1 MNKTKRILIICA
13 IVLNFLYA
21 ALNIFFIVRYFMAA
35 GFEGATLFFLIYDF
49 FGVAG
54 FLINSGLLWY
64 AIAHKGQLFRQRNNF
79 YMAAVIISV
88 LIDLFSVATIL
99 LIITLFLSDWVW
111 VKPQD
116 DEYFS
121 GKDVNAPN
129 QEQKSMS
136 EAEKTKKIAKLR
148 ELKESGKISE
158 AEFKDELMKLL

>member
-21 ALNIFFIVRYFMAA
+21 AMDIYFIVRYFMAA
-35 GFEGATLFFLIYDF
+35 GLDGPTLFFLIYDF

-54 FLINSGLLWY
+54 YLVNSGLLWY

-88 LIDLFSVATIL
+88 LINLFSVSTIL

-116 DEYFS
+116 DDYFS

-129 QEQKSMS
+129 QETKSMS
-136 EAEKTKKIAKLR
+136 DAEKTKKIAKLR

-158 AEFKDELMKLL
+158 SEFKDELMKLL